1 MSRHELVPFLSQQIA
16 EQKRIDASISGA
28 PWVTETLQ
36 TSSSAKDNAD
46 SNVQLILPQETKKQ
60 RRQTKQILM
69 DRGIV
74 LHTYLNRRRFSC
86 GTIAIEFQDSLKN
99 AVGQSGIPI
108 IGVDVPIAVFEEM
121 SKNSSWIHDEAALKP
136 LLASLPAQQSVYVNQ
151 VRDAVLKK
159 KSDDCR
165 FVILFAVKEE
175 RASLLT
181 F

>member
-1 MSRHELVPFLSQQIA
+1 MSRHELVPFLVQQIA

-28 PWVTETLQ
+28 PWVAETSQ
-36 TSSSAKDNAD
+36 NTATAKENAD

-69 DRGIV
+69 DRGIYRKHFFARPI
-74 LHTYLNRRRFSC
+74 LILT
-86 GTIAIEFQDSLKN
+86 TAIEFQDTLKST
-99 AVGQSGIPI
+99 VTQSGIPI
-108 IGVDVPIAVFEEM
+108 IAVDVPSPIFDEM
-121 SKNSSWIHDEAALKP
+121 SKNNHWLHDENALKP
-136 LLASLPAQQSVYVNQ
+136 SLGSIPAQQLVYINQ

-159 KSDDCR
+159 KSDDCK
-165 FVILFAVKEE
+165 FVVLFAVKEE